1 MPKNVAKNKE
11 LFYRQCILEKQLPVG
26 YAQQVS
32 WIPEPFC
39 VTGKILKL
47 KVDEVWDDGWK
58 VISAGDKVP
67 AKTVEYH
74 ERDYLRNRKN
84 TDI

>member
-1 MPKNVAKNKE
+1 MPKNKE

-47 KVDEVWDDGWK
+47 KVDDTWDDGWK
-58 VISAGDKVP
+58 VTSVSDKVS
-67 AKTVEYH
+67 AKMVERH
-74 ERDYLRNRKN
+74 ERDYLKTRKN
-84 TDI
+84 SDI